1 MNLQDIKQKLSKNF
15 LKYGFLPY
23 VYLLEEL
30 QEEEQYELCAV
41 VLQVVQ
47 EKNIKFDLQLR
58 FATWHQLRIMKT
70 DFHIY
75 NKKNLKI
82 IINKIQ
88 QLCQIAVKHSIY
100 YDTNNNFNRIIYLSF
115 FGRLHTFINCLDA

>member
-1 MNLQDIKQKLSKNF
+1 MNLQDIKEKLSKNF

-47 EKNIKFDLQLR
+47 EKNIKFDLQLP
-58 FATWHQLRIMKT
+58 TH
-70 DFHIY
+70 Y
-75 NKKNLKI
+75 NDEAIALFLKEMRNSQ
-82 IINKIQ
+82 NKGYISLQ
-88 QLCQIAVKHSIY
+88 NIPHYANELKELIK
-100 YDTNNNFNRIIYLSF
+100 
-115 FGRLHTFINCLDA
+115 

>member
-30 QEEEQYELCAV
+30 QGEEQYELCAV

-47 EKNIKFDLQLR
+47 EKNIKYDLQLPTHYNDEAIAL
-58 FATWHQLRIMKT
+58 FLREMRNSP
-70 DFHIY
+70 
-75 NKKNLKI
+75 NKGYIALRNIPHYANELKELI
-82 IINKIQ
+82 K
-88 QLCQIAVKHSIY
+88 
-100 YDTNNNFNRIIYLSF
+100 
-115 FGRLHTFINCLDA
+115 

>member
-1 MNLQDIKQKLSKNF
+1 MNLQDIKEKLSKNF

-47 EKNIKFDLQLR
+47 EKNKKFDLQLP
-58 FATWHQLRIMKT
+58 FECLAKKRINKT
-70 DFHIY
+70 IFPTSAKWY
-75 NKKNLKI
+75 TNKKQALN
-82 IINKIQ
+82 
-88 QLCQIAVKHSIY
+88 
-100 YDTNNNFNRIIYLSF
+100 
-115 FGRLHTFINCLDA
+115 

>member
-23 VYLLEEL
+23 VYLLGEL

-47 EKNIKFDLQLR
+47 EKNIKFDLQLPTHYNDEAIAIFLKEMR
-58 FATWHQLRIMKT
+58 NSPNKGYIALRNIPHYAEEIKSIIFAT
-70 DFHIY
+70 
-75 NKKNLKI
+75 
-82 IINKIQ
+82 
-88 QLCQIAVKHSIY
+88 
-100 YDTNNNFNRIIYLSF
+100 
-115 FGRLHTFINCLDA
+115 